1 MRMRGKARK
10 WVLNLWTIALTV
22 LNATGLNPFD
32 GVELMMENSGIVQD
46 VQRWDDA
53 PAGLDEQC
61 VISGS
66 GPDART
72 VIHRAGQ
79 AGVAVSGPAVPPD

>member
-1 MRMRGKARK
+1 MRMRRKARK
-10 WVLNLWTIALTV
+10 WVLNLWTIPLTV
-22 LNATGLNPFD
+22 LSATGLNPFE
-32 GVELMMENSGIVQD
+32 GVEQMMENSGIVQD

-66 GPDART
+66 GAGAR
-72 VIHRAGQ
+72 VDLHRAG
-79 AGVAVSGPAVPPD
+79 AS